1 MTNSIY
7 QQAKEIQQLAGK
19 FLCEEVGTPY
29 TDIEEW
35 KEVQKHLATCIEEVL
50 KQEGSTPEEE
60 GEILLAVLM
69 GYTVAVRKQK
79 NIAIAME
86 RANWVLKELQ
96 DPLLKCK
103 LAVLCYGECYDE
115 DLADMARRLIEEQK
129 QVGNEKAVYAT
140 EVLLMSM
147 EENKVALSS

>member
-19 FLCEEVGTPY
+19 FLSEEGVNPY

-35 KEVQKHLATCIEEVL
+35 KEVQMHLATCAEELL
-50 KQEGSTPEEE
+50 KQEGATPDEE

-69 GYTVAVRKQK
+69 GYTVAVRKRK
-79 NIAIAME
+79 NIAVAME
-86 RANWVLKELQ
+86 RANRVLKGIQ

-103 LAVLCYGECYDE
+103 LAVLCYGECFDE
-115 DLADMARRLIEEQK
+115 ELAAMAHQLIEEQK
-129 QVGNEKAVYAT
+129 LAGNEVAVSAT
-140 EVLLMSM
+140 EVLLLSI
-147 EENKVALSS
+147 EESYAAV

>member
-50 KQEGSTPEEE
+50 KKEGSTPEEE

-69 GYTVAVRKQK
+69 GYTVAVRKRK
-79 NIAIAME
+79 NIAVAME
-86 RANWVLKELQ
+86 RANRVLKGIQ

-103 LAVLCYGECYDE
+103 LAVLCYGECFDE
-115 DLADMARRLIEEQK
+115 ELAAMAHQLIEEQK
-129 QVGNEKAVYAT
+129 LAGNEVAVSAT
-140 EVLLMSM
+140 EVLLLSI
-147 EENKVALSS
+147 EESYAAV

>member
-19 FLCEEVGTPY
+19 FLCEEGVNLY

-35 KEVQKHLATCIEEVL
+35 KEVQMHLDTCAEELL
-50 KQEGSTPEEE
+50 KQEGATPDEE

-69 GYTVAVRKQK
+69 GYTVAVRKRK
-79 NIAIAME
+79 NIAVAME
-86 RANWVLKELQ
+86 RANRVLKGIQ

-103 LAVLCYGECYDE
+103 LAVLCYGECFDE
-115 DLADMARRLIEEQK
+115 ELAAMAHQLIEEQK
-129 QVGNEKAVYAT
+129 QAGNEVAVSAT
-140 EVLLMSM
+140 EVLLLSI
-147 EENKVALSS
+147 EESYAAV

>member
-19 FLCEEVGTPY
+19 FLYEEVGTPY

-86 RANWVLKELQ
+86 RANRVLKELQ
-96 DPLLKCK
+96 NPLLKCK
-103 LAVLCYGECYDE
+103 LAVLCYGECFDE
-115 DLADMARRLIEEQK
+115 ELAAMAHQLIEEQK
-129 QVGNEKAVYAT
+129 LAGNEVAVSAT
-140 EVLLMSM
+140 EVLLLSI
-147 EENKVALSS
+147 EESYAAV

>member
-50 KQEGSTPEEE
+50 KKEGSTPEEE

-69 GYTVAVRKQK
+69 GYTVAVRKRK
-79 NIAIAME
+79 NIAVAME
-86 RANWVLKELQ
+86 RANRVLKGIQ

-103 LAVLCYGECYDE
+103 LAVLCYGECFDE
-115 DLADMARRLIEEQK
+115 ELAAMAHQLIEEQK
-129 QVGNEKAVYAT
+129 LAGNEGAVSAT
-140 EVLLMSM
+140 EVLLLSI
-147 EENKVALSS
+147 EESYAAV